1 MNDMKSGAHKLR
13 VGIAGF
19 GVVGRRRRQ
28 FIDQHPAMQTVA
40 VCDAKC
46 AGDGSFPDGVRYYSD
61 YRRLLA
67 ETLDILFV
75 CVPNF
80 LAAEVTVAGLE
91 RGLHVF
97 CEKPPGRD
105 LQDLARVI
113 ECERRHPTLKLKYGF
128 NHHYHDSVRDADRI
142 VKSGE
147 LGRVLN
153 LRGLY
158 GKSKIISFE
167 SDWRTKRHEAGGG
180 ILLDQGIHMVDLMR
194 MFAGEFCDIYSFISN
209 AFWHHD
215 VEDNAYALM
224 RTKSGIVAMLHSSAT
239 QWRHRFHLE
248 ITLERGQLILAGILS
263 GSKSYGSETL
273 RIAYA
278 NEHDGGDPR
287 EVTTRYNH
295 DNSWRDEIYEFADAV
310 TGDQPITEGSSREAL
325 RTMALVY
332 RIYGADQE
340 WKNRFRIE
348 NGVPDAVADLIDE
361 EARR

>member
-1 MNDMKSGAHKLR
+1 MSTPVALERKLR
-13 VGIAGF
+13 VGIAGY
-19 GVVGRRRRQ
+19 GIVGRRRRQ
-28 FIDQHPAMQTVA
+28 FIDLHPALRTVA

-46 AGDGSFPDGVRYYSD
+46 TGEGAFPDGVRFYSD
-61 YRRLLA
+61 YRRLLQ
-67 ETLDILFV
+67 EEIDVLFV

-80 LAAEVTVAGLE
+80 LAAEVTVAGLD

-105 LQDLARVI
+105 LVDLAKVI
-113 ECERRHPTLKLKYGF
+113 ECERRHPGLKLKYGF
-128 NHHYHDSVRDADRI
+128 NHHYHDSVRDAHRL
-142 VKSGE
+142 VTSGE

-167 SDWRTKRHEAGGG
+167 SDWRTRRQEAGGG

-194 MFAGEFCDIYSFISN
+194 MFAGEFDEVHSFVSN

-224 RTKSGIVAMLHSSAT
+224 RTKAGVVAMLHSSAT
-239 QWRHRFHLE
+239 QWRHHFRLE
-248 ITLERGQLILAGILS
+248 ITLARGQLILAGILS
-263 GSKSYGSETL
+263 GSKSYGTETL
-273 RIAYA
+273 TIAYA

-287 EVTTRYNH
+287 EVTTRYNQ
-295 DNSWRDEIYEFADAV
+295 DNSWRDEIGDFAEAV
-310 TGDQPITEGSSREAL
+310 TSGRPIIGGSSKEAL

-332 RIYGADQE
+332 RIYGADRE
-340 WKNRFRIE
+340 WKTRFQID
-348 NGVPDAVADLIDE
+348 DAVPPSVRDLIGE
-361 EARR
+361 GAVK